1 MKNWIK
7 ASLYVLLPIMIMS
20 IFFLAMVL
28 MEIVEYIL
36 IGVATFIF
44 LLIIYIIIKDTKKD
58 LDEKDKKTKLES

>member
-58 LDEKDKKTKLES
+58 LDEKDKKQN

>member
-58 LDEKDKKTKLES
+58 LDEKDKKNKIES